1 MTKRQHRGTATVP
14 RCSLHEHR
22 TKTTTGQSAVKEAKV
37 VRTCPPRPRRRE
49 EQSSLRATGRSSP
62 LAELALLIDA
72 IPAEFRSEVLRA
84 ALRLE
89 PSSDIETSSFVGLY
103 RTILYDILTRRTE
116 TVIDLRRFRRLDSR
130 SVERRLALFACAED
144 PAQVTLA
151 LCELIGFLARSV
163 PSPSQPTAF
172 PSNPLRGISS

>member
-1 MTKRQHRGTATVP
+1 
-14 RCSLHEHR
+14 
-22 TKTTTGQSAVKEAKV
+22 
-37 VRTCPPRPRRRE
+37 
-49 EQSSLRATGRSSP
+49 
-62 LAELALLIDA
+62 LIDA